1 MQAPRLNE
9 VLTRVVAWHNRHPLA
24 RRINPTQ
31 VHSIG
36 EVLLPFASSEA
47 ALSTGPA
54 APGLP
59 TVDDLPDPPQ
69 AAALAGFSAEID
81 APDHTAE
88 TEAPA
93 EQRAAVHQAAAD
105 SDALGPDLAE
115 ASPFT
120 LAEAD
125 QAALAAETAAAAE
138 TAEEAEAARTSSA
151 QPGPHDP
158 DPHADLSLPLDPPD
172 PSDLQRR
179 STDQPAAHAAGHPTP
194 RAEPDAA
201 TGPAQAGTSPFAA
214 ALAARSASAPASKP
228 SAPAGPL
235 RRWLAR
241 LPGRRSALPRLQ
253 ALFSRDFIW
262 PLSPRRVARWARRHG
277 QLQPIAPADWPR
289 REVEADSSLQAA
301 ARQKGLGQTVAL
313 HVLTAAVGVGDRR
326 LRLLMAADG
335 QIIGP
340 RAYSPPRLGAA
351 GTLLALALLGAGWAG
366 LRPATDEAATL
377 LAARGAAADAAS
389 AAPSAASAAPSAAS
403 AAVAST
409 SASTAATPAA
419 VTEAAASALRV
430 AESAVHTAAA
440 ADPGPDPTLAVAPAT
455 RIPVIPAAPVAPVAT
470 AAAPSDATAPAATAA
485 ASAAGNAAGNAAAIG
500 RIRPLLS
507 DEDKQAARAQTAA
520 LRSGKPAAD
529 SPGAQKLPAA
539 PKPAQATAAASPSAS
554 TSASPAT
561 VYALV
566 TAPNPQR
573 ASANTGL
580 AVMRRAS
587 GRLTPPVP
595 EHTELMQDQGRWRA
609 AWWPF
614 VSLADA
620 ERARV
625 LLAGKGIKAEVVEF

>member
-47 ALSTGPA
+47 ARETGPA

-59 TVDDLPDPPQ
+59 TVDDMPDPPR

-81 APDHTAE
+81 APDPTAE

-93 EQRAAVHQAAAD
+93 GQRAAVHQAAAD
-105 SDALGPDLAE
+105 ADALDPDPDLAK

-138 TAEEAEAARTSSA
+138 TAEAAEAFRTSSA
-151 QPGPHDP
+151 QPRPHDP

-389 AAPSAASAAPSAAS
+389 AAVASA
-403 AAVAST
+403 

-440 ADPGPDPTLAVAPAT
+440 ADPDPTLAVAPAT
-455 RIPVIPAAPVAPVAT
+455 RIPVIPAAPVAPVAPSVPVAPVAT

-485 ASAAGNAAGNAAAIG
+485 ASAAGNATALG

-529 SPGAQKLPAA
+529 SAGAQTLPAA

-554 TSASPAT
+554 PSASPAT
-561 VYALV
+561 VFALV

-625 LLAGKGIKAEVVEF
+625 LLAAKGIKAEVVEF

>member
-47 ALSTGPA
+47 ARETGPA

-59 TVDDLPDPPQ
+59 TVDDMPDPPR

-81 APDHTAE
+81 APDPTAE

-93 EQRAAVHQAAAD
+93 GQRAAVHQAAAD
-105 SDALGPDLAE
+105 ADALDPDPDLAK

-138 TAEEAEAARTSSA
+138 TAEAAEAARTSSA

-235 RRWLAR
+235 RRWLAH

-289 REVEADSSLQAA
+289 REVEVDSSLQAA

-389 AAPSAASAAPSAAS
+389 AAVASA
-403 AAVAST
+403 

-440 ADPGPDPTLAVAPAT
+440 ADPDPTLAVAPAT
-455 RIPVIPAAPVAPVAT
+455 RIPVIPAAPVAPVAPSVPVAPVAT

-485 ASAAGNAAGNAAAIG
+485 ASAAGNATALG

-529 SPGAQKLPAA
+529 SPGAQTLPAA

-554 TSASPAT
+554 PSASPAT
-561 VYALV
+561 VFALV

-625 LLAGKGIKAEVVEF
+625 LLAAKGIKAEVVEF